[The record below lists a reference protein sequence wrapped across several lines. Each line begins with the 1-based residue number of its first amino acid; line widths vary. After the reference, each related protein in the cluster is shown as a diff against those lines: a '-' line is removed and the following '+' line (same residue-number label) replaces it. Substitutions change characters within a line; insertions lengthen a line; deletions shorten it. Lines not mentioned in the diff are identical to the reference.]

1 MRNKKER
8 PQAIVSF
15 TTIVC
20 MFVLSILVAQGF
32 SVSFDRIVTAEFWIQ
47 VGSNLAVTMI
57 CYFIYY
63 EIDNDNRRMDADGR
77 YYKTLKRYLENK
89 EKFYSADY
97 YDALDKAIEWK
108 NNAYR
113 EDANNEYLHTH
124 GSGRLTMRDFENI
137 KSIDDTDEICK
148 SRFLS
153 ERQIRKVKKALQYIF
168 DGRVGCQHI
177 RPDDVISDRKGN
189 GKDQDG
195 FAYNDR
201 RFRAQRTGAKM
212 TSFLL
217 VSVILSTIEWQLVD
231 NGLFETIVSKLS
243 LLGGAVCSAIMDSK
257 RYIRCRIA
265 NLEERN
271 TLLEQ
276 KVFKAPHEALDV
288 VVPTSEGVFGKVF
301 DSIAER
307 VDDVKG
313 EVYQTVDQ
321 TVDQVRKIGLQK
333 G

>member
-1 MRNKKER
+1 MKNKKER

-15 TTIVC
+15 TTLVC
-20 MFVLSILVAQGF
+20 MFILSVLCAQGF
-32 SVSFDRIVTAEFWIQ
+32 SVSFDRISTPEYWIQ
-47 VGSNLAVTMI
+47 VGSNLVVTMA
-57 CYFIYY
+57 CYLIYY
-63 EIDNDNRRMDADGR
+63 EIDNDTRRTDAEGL

-97 YDALDKAIEWK
+97 YDALDRAIEWK

-124 GSGRLTMRDFENI
+124 GSGRLTMRDFIDI
-137 KSIDDTDEICK
+137 KSLDETDEICK

-153 ERQIRKVKKALQYIF
+153 EKQIKKVKKALQYIF
-168 DGRVGCQHI
+168 DGRVDCQHI
-177 RPDDVISDRKGN
+177 RPDDVISDRQGN

-217 VSVILSTIEWQLVD
+217 VSVVLSTIEWQLVD
-231 NGLFETIVSKLS
+231 NGLFETIMSKLS

-257 RYIRCRIA
+257 RYIRHRIA

-276 KVFKAPHEALDV
+276 QVFRAPHEERTV
-288 VVPTSEGVFGKVF
+288 TVPMTEGLFGKVF
-301 DSIAER
+301 DTISER
-307 VDDVKG
+307 VDDVKS
-313 EVYQTVDQ
+313 EVDQ
-321 TVDQVRKIGLQK
+321 TVDQIRKTGLQK